1 VNIKDIRMRRN
12 LTQADVANALGVSS
26 VVYCRYETGA
36 RQPSIDM
43 LVQMAEIFD
52 VTVDYLLG
60 RQDIED
66 STLSE
71 YERQLL
77 IASRKADERAKQD
90 ALNMLLSHAV
100 YTKPDKD

>member
-1 VNIKDIRMRRN
+1 MNIKDIRVRRN

-43 LVQMAEIFD
+43 LVQMANIFD

-60 RQDIED
+60 RQDIDD

-100 YTKPDKD
+100 STRPDKD

>member
-1 VNIKDIRMRRN
+1 MNIKDVRVRRN

-43 LVQMAEIFD
+43 LVQMANIFD

-60 RQDIED
+60 RQDIDD

-100 YTKPDKD
+100 STKPDKD

>member
-1 VNIKDIRMRRN
+1 MNIKDIRVRRN

-43 LVQMAEIFD
+43 LVQMANIFD
-52 VTVDYLLG
+52 VTVD
-60 RQDIED
+60 
-66 STLSE
+66 
-71 YERQLL
+71 
-77 IASRKADERAKQD
+77 ERAKRD

-100 YTKPDKD
+100 STKPDKD

>member
-1 VNIKDIRMRRN
+1 MNIKEIRVRRN
-12 LTQADVANALGVSS
+12 LTQAEVANALGVSS

-43 LVQMAEIFD
+43 LIQMANIFD
-52 VTVDYLLG
+52 
-60 RQDIED
+60 D
-66 STLSE
+66 STLSD

-77 IASRKADERAKQD
+77 MASRKADERAKQD

-100 YTKPDKD
+100 IIKPDKD

>member
-1 VNIKDIRMRRN
+1 MNIKDIRVRRN

-43 LVQMAEIFD
+43 LVQMANIFD

-60 RQDIED
+60 RQDIDD

-90 ALNMLLSHAV
+90 ALNMLLSHAAS
-100 YTKPDKD
+100 TKPDKD

>member
-1 VNIKDIRMRRN
+1 MNIKDIRVRRN

-43 LVQMAEIFD
+43 LVQMANIFD

-60 RQDIED
+60 RQDIDD

-100 YTKPDKD
+100 STKTDKD

>member
-1 VNIKDIRMRRN
+1 M
-12 LTQADVANALGVSS
+12 AN
-26 VVYCRYETGA
+26 
-36 RQPSIDM
+36 
-43 LVQMAEIFD
+43 IFD

-60 RQDIED
+60 RQDIDD

-90 ALNMLLSHAV
+90 ALNMLRAHAV
-100 YTKPDKD
+100 STKPDKD

>member
-1 VNIKDIRMRRN
+1 VNIKDIRVRRN

-43 LVQMAEIFD
+43 LVQMANIFD

-60 RQDIED
+60 RQDIDD

-100 YTKPDKD
+100 STKPDKD